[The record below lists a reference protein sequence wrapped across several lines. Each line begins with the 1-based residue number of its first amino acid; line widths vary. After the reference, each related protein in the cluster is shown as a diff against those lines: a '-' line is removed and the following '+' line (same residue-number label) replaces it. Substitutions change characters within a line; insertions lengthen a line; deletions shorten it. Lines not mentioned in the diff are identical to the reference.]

1 MNFNGYYLTVFFN
14 TYRKCFRCKYISLR
28 RLNFSNNVFAVFNVL
43 KGKFAP
49 FSSVVTDFTALSAEK
64 SDSPSANSPI
74 TAPARGSSDSPILI
88 PSILPLIF
96 SLLIF
101 TVITSVIFTDR
112 NRECFF
118 CKNISC
124 RGLNLGN
131 NIFSV
136 YYVLENKFAV
146 FFSGNRCKSVF
157 SCEIGFAVG
166 EQSDNCS
173 RLKVRSDSPT
183 LTPSIFPFISLL

>member
-1 MNFNGYYLTVFFN
+1 MFFFIAEGAWGRGEVTVEHNRSIFLMFRSPTAYLE
-14 TYRKCFRCKYISLR
+14 YRFY
-28 RLNFSNNVFAVFNVL
+28 FSFKTSNRKLKFAVFICCNRLYSFIGWKIGFTIGEQSDNCPCKRFVGFSDL
-43 KGKFAP
+43 NTFDIAP
-49 FSSVVTDFTALSAEK
+49 DFFITDFYSNYL
-64 SDSPSANSPI
+64 
-74 TAPARGSSDSPILI
+74 
-88 PSILPLIF
+88 
-96 SLLIF
+96 
-101 TVITSVIFTDR
+101 VIFTDR

-157 SCEIGFAVG
+157 SSEFGFAVG
-166 EQSDNCS
+166 EQSDNCAA
-173 RLKVRSDSPT
+173 
-183 LTPSIFPFISLL
+183 

>member
-43 KGKFAP
+43 KGKFAVFICCNRFYSFIGWKIGFTIGEQSDNCP
-49 FSSVVTDFTALSAEK
+49 CKRFVGFSDLNTFDIAPDFFITDFYSNYL
-64 SDSPSANSPI
+64 
-74 TAPARGSSDSPILI
+74 
-88 PSILPLIF
+88 
-96 SLLIF
+96 
-101 TVITSVIFTDR
+101 VIFTDR

-157 SCEIGFAVG
+157 SSEFGFAVG
-166 EQSDNCS
+166 EQSDNCAA
-173 RLKVRSDSPT
+173 
-183 LTPSIFPFISLL
+183 